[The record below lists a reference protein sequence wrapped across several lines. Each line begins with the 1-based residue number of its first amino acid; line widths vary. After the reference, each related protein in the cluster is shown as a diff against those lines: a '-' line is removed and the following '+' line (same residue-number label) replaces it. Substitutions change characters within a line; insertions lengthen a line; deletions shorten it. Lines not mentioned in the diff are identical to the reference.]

1 MHRTARARYGPLA
14 SSLNRILVRYIFH
27 ELQQKYEE
35 NRCRLERATEFHE
48 ILVKQS
54 LHKVFSAWYV
64 RFLEQENTVQFLSSI
79 VHTLADRAY
88 DVCHTRVLRPG
99 KWFLDTPSYRLLRK
113 AWDASWWK
121 YKSVLL
127 IEQFSCKQTRII
139 TIKLLCAHS
148 LHGELRQKYLFFWQS
163 GTPGYLV
170 APSQLGAWLQK
181 EVERLPLWSPK
192 PE

>member
-64 RFLEQENTVQFLSSI
+64 RFLEQRK
-79 VHTLADRAY
+79 HRA
-88 DVCHTRVLRPG
+88 
-99 KWFLDTPSYRLLRK
+99 
-113 AWDASWWK
+113 
-121 YKSVLL
+121 
-127 IEQFSCKQTRII
+127 I
-139 TIKLLCAHS
+139 
-148 LHGELRQKYLFFWQS
+148 
-163 GTPGYLV
+163 
-170 APSQLGAWLQK
+170 SQLYCTHAGRQSL
-181 EVERLPLWSPK
+181 
-192 PE
+192 